1 MEKCIVTQS
10 RLLIVR
16 IHWEFTI
23 NTFHEKLFW
32 FHTRVL
38 YSAPRKPIILLVN
51 YDSCW
56 QHQMS
61 VCSLRHDRPS
71 GRFSKSRGLSA
82 SVSFLSSP
90 PPPRSFTFAIFR
102 AVFDSRSSSFVPAP
116 HGNACYAGCI
126 FSSAPSNP
134 HWTQRIHLPPLHCRL
149 SKNVIITVKFL
160 WSSGLFLQ
168 QENSAISV
176 AADNWITP
184 YAFLTVR
191 D

>member
-23 NTFHEKLFW
+23 NTFHERLFW

-38 YSAPRKPIILLVN
+38 YSAPRRPIILLVN

-61 VCSLRHDRPS
+61 VRSLRHDRPS

-90 PPPRSFTFAIFR
+90 PLPALLLAPFFARSLTLVPRSLFLHRTETLATQ
-102 AVFDSRSSSFVPAP
+102 ANSSSLIRHPP
-116 HGNACYAGCI
+116 ISKDRYA
-126 FSSAPSNP
+126 
-134 HWTQRIHLPPLHCRL
+134 LVERL
-149 SKNVIITVKFL
+149 KTAL
-160 WSSGLFLQ
+160 ECL
-168 QENSAISV
+168 
-176 AADNWITP
+176 D
-184 YAFLTVR
+184 
-191 D
+191 